1 MVRIHCNKIHYNQK
15 INHNLLQ
22 SSKKKVKDKK
32 LKTISVAHSPDADDI
47 FMYYAIKFGWV
58 TPTNA
63 KFENIADDIE
73 SLNQATL
80 KGEYDICAISFAL
93 YPFVKDDYALLKTAV
108 SFGEGYGPKLIKKKG
123 ATLKKNFKV
132 ALSGEFTTNALLF
145 KIAYPNARIT
155 YLNFLEIEE
164 AVLNGTV
171 DAGVLIHESIL
182 TYNQELEV
190 EREMWDI
197 WVKLSGG
204 DLPLPLGGM
213 CLRRS
218 LPLSDAINYE
228 NTLIKAVE
236 VANKNRK
243 VLAPMLIEKGLIRVD
258 AKTLDKYLDLY
269 ANDNSVKMSDLQ
281 YKALDKLYELGYKN
295 GFYENLIKS
304 QDFLIPS
311 EYEELRAR

>member
-1 MVRIHCNKIHYNQK
+1 MKI
-15 INHNLLQ
+15 
-22 SSKKKVKDKK
+22 
-32 LKTISVAHSPDADDI
+32 ISVAHSPDADDI